1 MPRINRSRLIPAEA
15 ASVQHV
21 TTRCTRQL
29 HMLAAAEG
37 EPEGLRKEILLAR
50 LEELVDQMAVEVL
63 AFAFMDNHV
72 HLVLRTRPRVAAA
85 WPVEEVLRRWL
96 TLHPLRNGYNLPR
109 EAEEAELAELVG
121 DDAAVAETRAK
132 LASVSQLMKEFK
144 QHGTERI
151 NALEGTTG
159 SLWQGRFKSRNLEDP
174 TQLVAAMVYV
184 DLNPFAAGL
193 CETPEAGRYTSLAG
207 RLDHDESVSADSA
220 DGGAEGAEEADGP
233 RLPARRSSA
242 AWLVPLD
249 ESAEAQRRCG
259 QRPLANGAMVAEA
272 QRGCVVPGLSLRVY
286 LKLVDAVARRLR
298 DEKRR
303 LHPATAGVFER
314 IGIDAE
320 SVAASVLATA
330 QRDGLLPR

>member
-1 MPRINRSRLIPAEA
+1 
-15 ASVQHV
+15 
-21 TTRCTRQL
+21 
-29 HMLAAAEG
+29 
-37 EPEGLRKEILLAR
+37 
-50 LEELVDQMAVEVL
+50 MA
-63 AFAFMDNHV
+63 
-72 HLVLRTRPRVAAA
+72 
-85 WPVEEVLRRWL
+85 
-96 TLHPLRNGYNLPR
+96 
-109 EAEEAELAELVG
+109 
-121 DDAAVAETRAK
+121 AAVAETRAK

-174 TQLVAAMVYV
+174 TQLVAAMIYV

-193 CETPEAGRYTSLAG
+193 CETPEAGRYTSLAA
-207 RLDHDESVSADSA
+207 RLGHDEPASPGSA

-233 RLPARRSSA
+233 RLPARRGSA

-249 ESAEAQRRCG
+249 ESAEAQRRRG
-259 QRPLANGAMVAEA
+259 QRPLADGAAVAEA
-272 QRGCVVPGLSLRVY
+272 QRGCVVQGLSLRVY

-298 DEKRR
+298 DGKCR

-314 IGIDAE
+314 IGIDVDG
-320 SVAASVLATA
+320 VAASVLATT